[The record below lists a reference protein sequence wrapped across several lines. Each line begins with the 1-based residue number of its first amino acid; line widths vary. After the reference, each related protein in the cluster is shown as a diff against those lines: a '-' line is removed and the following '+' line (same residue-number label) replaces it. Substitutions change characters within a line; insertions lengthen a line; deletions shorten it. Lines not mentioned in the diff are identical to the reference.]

1 MDRDRHRYNV
11 WFAAFYANPPAI
23 HGHSHHRLLSLSIQ
37 DVVVYK
43 QTYKQTNKQTTHL
56 GITGTILQTD
66 STLLRTW
73 TIAPK
78 TTTTMD
84 PMKDDPFRVL
94 GFPPKGTASEDE
106 LRRAYRTLA
115 LRCHPDR
122 VDPTATDE
130 EKTAAHHEFAR
141 ISEAYQTCTDKVKL
155 HDWRQQQEDL
165 RREARYHR
173 AREARAGT
181 PGAGAATASSA
192 ASVATAPDA
201 RGRGTWDRRAR
212 SKSPGLFGRGG
223 SRNGSP
229 SQRSVRTTLTGRSR
243 SPGPLKNNNNV
254 SPTSNK
260 PKIPKARFMPF
271 SSPKKQ
277 QKKHPIAKNP
287 SAPWQRQK
295 QEQSEG
301 PVVPPPPP
309 MSTPTSRQ
317 KARPSSPNPPT
328 RRSSDPPV
336 STSRVGSP
344 SRLGRSRSKSPGPL
358 RRYPSLDSSRSNR
371 GNRTGTAS
379 SSRSTVGVS
388 SSNTAPKSSLV
399 RRAGTKADIL
409 GSDTSAARPTTSM
422 VNSLHASSPQISASS
437 RKKQPVHPLV
447 SPRRVPKK
455 MTISR
460 KDGNNDE
467 EGKTNSCPPKK
478 NKSMPPTVLLTADD
492 DDDDPPPKK
501 STKSKMKN
509 NNNNNNRERK
519 KVKDDPP
526 IKNKSMPSSST
537 ALLIDALPSK
547 KNTRKKLKDSPPKK
561 TQSTP
566 PSALAVTGG
575 TS

>member
-1 MDRDRHRYNV
+1 
-11 WFAAFYANPPAI
+11 
-23 HGHSHHRLLSLSIQ
+23 
-37 DVVVYK
+37 
-43 QTYKQTNKQTTHL
+43 
-56 GITGTILQTD
+56 
-66 STLLRTW
+66 
-73 TIAPK
+73 
-78 TTTTMD
+78 MD

-94 GFPPKGTASEDE
+94 GFAPNGTASEDE

-130 EKTAAHHEFAR
+130 DKKAAHHEFAR

-165 RREARYHR
+165 KREARYHR

-181 PGAGAATASSA
+181 PGANAATASSA

-201 RGRGTWDRRAR
+201 RGRGVGNRRAR
-212 SKSPGLFGRGG
+212 SKSPGLFGRSSG
-223 SRNGSP
+223 RNGSP
-229 SQRSVRTTLTGRSR
+229 SQRSVRTTWTGRSR

-260 PKIPKARFMPF
+260 PKVPKARFMPF

-277 QKKHPIAKNP
+277 QRNHPIAKNP

-317 KARPSSPNPPT
+317 KARPSSPKTPT
-328 RRSSDPPV
+328 RRSSDPSV
-336 STSRVGSP
+336 STARVGSP
-344 SRLGRSRSKSPGPL
+344 SRLGRPRSKSPGPL

-371 GNRTGTAS
+371 GNRTGTSS
-379 SSRSTVGVS
+379 SSRSTAGVS
-388 SSNTAPKSSLV
+388 SSNAAPKSSSV
-399 RRAGTKADIL
+399 RRAGTKAELLSTD
-409 GSDTSAARPTTSM
+409 SSTATPTTSM
-422 VNSLHASSPQISASS
+422 VNSLHASSPQISA

-460 KDGNNDE
+460 KDGDNDG
-467 EGKTNSCPPKK
+467 EGKINSCQPKK
-478 NKSMPPTVLLTADD
+478 NKSMPPTVLLTTDD
-492 DDDDPPPKK
+492 DNDDPPPKK
-501 STKSKMKN
+501 SCTKSKTKN
-509 NNNNNNRERK
+509 NKNRERK
-519 KVKDDPP
+519 KAKDGPP
-526 IKNKSMPSSST
+526 MKNKSMPSSST
-537 ALLIDALPSK
+537 SLLIDALPPR
-547 KNTRKKLKDSPPKK
+547 KNTRKKLKDNSPKK
-561 TQSTP
+561 SQSTP
-566 PSALAVTGG
+566 PSVLAVTGG